1 MIATPGVEYIMLNYL
16 FAAALCTAT
25 MPVATQAPI
34 DTAGLV
40 GRHSHPFTLDDQD
53 RLAGPGAEH
62 LRRETG
68 KAQYVLFGEDHHD
81 HDTPRLATAVY
92 RMLREAHGYDV
103 LVVEQDPLAIEAIN
117 QPPLRGDLKQIAA
130 LARRYPAHVGFASDQ
145 DLAFL
150 ADASRQGP
158 VWGVEQAQ
166 GATRY
171 LEELE
176 ALAGSEPLK
185 AQVAALLQEARAKER
200 RETQGVFIHDDPTTL
215 PRLEQLQAA
224 YGAAPGSRA
233 AELLAALVET
243 ARIYSYNRRGMA
255 GEYVG
260 LYNNTEREAL
270 FKRHFIRRYKATA
283 RGAEPLKAM
292 FKFGSWHMYRGKS
305 PGQAYTIGN
314 FAHEHAIWN
323 GLEAYGIYVIA
334 LGGHAAWADVPAWL
348 RPLLPAEP
356 PKGPLLID
364 LRPLKPY
371 GRPLREAV
379 AEADQWQLRDL
390 LQGFDAIVI
399 LPHSRKA
406 TWELTGFPPP

>member
-1 MIATPGVEYIMLNYL
+1 MRHHLL
-16 FAAALCTAT
+16 AAALCIAAF
-25 MPVATQAPI
+25 PASAQAPV

-40 GRHSHPFTLDDQD
+40 ARHSHPFTLDETDTI
-53 RLAGPGAEH
+53 AGPGADH
-62 LRRETG
+62 LRRETAN
-68 KAQYVLFGEDHHD
+68 AQYLLFGEDHHD
-81 HDTPRLATAVY
+81 FDTPRLATAIY
-92 RMLREAHGYDV
+92 RMLRAAHGFDV
-103 LVVEQDPLAIEAIN
+103 VVVEQDPLAIEAIN
-117 QPPLRGDLKQIAA
+117 QPPLRGDVQRIAA

-176 ALAGSEPLK
+176 GLAGSEALK
-185 AQVAALLQEARAKER
+185 ARVAALLEEARTLEK
-200 RETQGVFIHDDPTTL
+200 RETQGAFIHDDPTTL
-215 PRLEQLQAA
+215 PRLEQLQEDF
-224 YGAAPGSRA
+224 GAAPGSRA

-283 RGAEPLKAM
+283 KEGDPLKAM

-305 PGQAYTIGN
+305 PGQAYTIGS

-334 LGGHAAWADVPAWL
+334 VGGHGTWADIPAWT
-348 RPLLPAEP
+348 RPLLPADP
-356 PKGPLLID
+356 PKGPLLVD

-371 GRPLREAV
+371 GRPLRESV

-406 TWELTGFPPP
+406 TWELSGFPPP

>member
-1 MIATPGVEYIMLNYL
+1 MRHYL
-16 FAAALCTAT
+16 LAAALCSAASPLAAQT
-25 MPVATQAPI
+25 PVDAA
-34 DTAGLV
+34 ALV
-40 GRHSHPFTLDDQD
+40 TRHGYPFTLDDQD
-53 RLAGPGAEH
+53 RLAGPGADH

-68 KAQYVLFGEDHHD
+68 NSQYVLFGEDHHD
-81 HDTPRLATAVY
+81 HDTPRLATGVY
-92 RMLREAHGYDV
+92 RMLRAAHGYDV
-103 LVVEQDPLAIEAIN
+103 VVVEQDPLAIEAIN

-176 ALAGSEPLK
+176 TLAGSEPLK
-185 AQVAALLQEARAKER
+185 ARVAALLGEARS
-200 RETQGVFIHDDPTTL
+200 REQRATQGAFIHDDPTTL

-224 YGAAPGSRA
+224 FGAAPGSRA

-270 FKRHFIRRYKATA
+270 FKRHYIRRYKATA
-283 RGAEPLKAM
+283 QGAEPLKAM
-292 FKFGSWHMYRGKS
+292 FKFGAWHMYRGKS
-305 PGQAYTIGN
+305 PGQAYTIGS

-334 LGGHAAWADVPAWL
+334 LGGHGSWADIPAWL
-348 RPLLPAEP
+348 RPLLPADP

-371 GRPLREAV
+371 GRPLRESV

-399 LPHSRKA
+399 LPDSRKA
-406 TWELTGFPPP
+406 TWELSGFPVP

>member
-1 MIATPGVEYIMLNYL
+1 MRIPML
-16 FAAALCTAT
+16 AAALCLCALPAMAQEPLDTRAL
-25 MPVATQAPI
+25 VA
-34 DTAGLV
+34 
-40 GRHSHPFTLDDQD
+40 RHSHPFTLDDANA
-53 RLAGPGAEH
+53 LAGPGAEH
-62 LRRETG
+62 LRRETAR
-68 KAQYVLFGEDHHD
+68 AQYFLFGEDHHD
-81 HDTPRLATAVY
+81 HDTPRLAIGIY
-92 RMLREAHGYDV
+92 RMLRQAHGFDV

-117 QPPLRGDLKQIAA
+117 QPPLRGDVKQIAA
-130 LARRYPAHVGFASDQ
+130 LARRYPMHLGFASDQ

-166 GATRY
+166 GVDRY
-171 LEELE
+171 LEELRRLAAND
-176 ALAGSEPLK
+176 ALETRIA
-185 AQVAALLQEARAKER
+185 VLLAEARAKEK
-200 RETQGVFIHDDPTTL
+200 RETPGAFIHDDPTTL
-215 PRLEQLQAA
+215 PRLEKLQADF
-224 YGAAPGSRA
+224 GAAPGSRA

-270 FKRHFIRRYKATA
+270 FKRHFVRRYNAA
-283 RGAEPLKAM
+283 APDGQPLKAM
-292 FKFGSWHMYRGKS
+292 FKFGSWHMYHGKS

-314 FAHEHAIWN
+314 FAHEHAIWS

-334 LGGHAAWADVPAWL
+334 LGGHAAWTDVPAWL
-348 RPLLPAEP
+348 RPLLPAKP

-371 GRPLREAV
+371 ARPLRESV

-399 LPHSRKA
+399 LPDSRKA
-406 TWELTGFPPP
+406 SWALTGFPAP

>member
-1 MIATPGVEYIMLNYL
+1 MRLPLLAATLCLCVLP
-16 FAAALCTAT
+16 ALGEELPDTRAL
-25 MPVATQAPI
+25 VA
-34 DTAGLV
+34 
-40 GRHSHPFTLDDQD
+40 RHSYPFTLDDKD
-53 RLAGPGAEH
+53 TLAGPGAEH

-68 KAQYVLFGEDHHD
+68 RAQYLLFGEDHHD
-81 HDTPRLATAVY
+81 HDTPRLATGIY
-92 RMLREAHGYDV
+92 RMLSQAHGFDV
-103 LVVEQDPLAIEAIN
+103 LVVEQDPLAMEAIN
-117 QPPLRGDLKQIAA
+117 QPPLRGDVKQIAA
-130 LARRYPAHVGFASDQ
+130 LVRRYPMHIGFASDQ

-166 GATRY
+166 GVARY

-176 ALAGSEPLK
+176 GLAGSEALK
-185 AQVAALLQEARAKER
+185 ARVAALLAEARAKER
-200 RETQGVFIHDDPTTL
+200 RESPGAFIHDDATTL
-215 PRLEQLQAA
+215 PRLEALQADF
-224 YGAAPGSRA
+224 GAAPGSRA
-233 AELLAALVET
+233 AMLLDALVET

-270 FKRHFIRRYKATA
+270 FKRHFIRRYRATA
-283 RGAEPLKAM
+283 QGDEPLKAM
-292 FKFGSWHMYRGKS
+292 FKFGAWHMYRGKS

-323 GLEAYGIYVIA
+323 GLEAYGLYVIA
-334 LGGHAAWADVPAWL
+334 IGGHSSWADIPAWM

-356 PKGPLLID
+356 PKGPVLID

-371 GRPLREAV
+371 GRPFREGV
-379 AEADQWQLRDL
+379 AEGEQWQLRDL
-390 LQGFDAIVI
+390 LMGFDAIVI
-399 LPHSRKA
+399 LPASRKA

>member
-1 MIATPGVEYIMLNYL
+1 MRHPLLAVVLCVVAFPL
-16 FAAALCTAT
+16 AAQV
-25 MPVATQAPI
+25 PV
-34 DTAGLV
+34 DTANLIA
-40 GRHSHPFTLDDQD
+40 RHSHPFTLDEND
-53 RLAGPGAEH
+53 RIAGPGAEH
-62 LRRETG
+62 LRRETRA
-68 KAQYVLFGEDHHD
+68 AQYLLFGEDHHD
-81 HDTPRLATAVY
+81 HDTPRLATAIY

-130 LARRYPAHVGFASDQ
+130 LARRYPAHIGFASDQ

-176 ALAGSEPLK
+176 ALADSEPLK
-185 AQVAALLQEARAKER
+185 ARVTALLQEARSKER

-215 PRLEQLQAA
+215 PRLEKLQAA

-283 RGAEPLKAM
+283 QGAEPLKAM

-334 LGGHAAWADVPAWL
+334 LGGHSTWADVPAWL

-371 GRPLREAV
+371 GRPLRDSV

-399 LPHSRKA
+399 LPDSRKA
-406 TWELTGFPPP
+406 TWALTGFPAP

>member
-1 MIATPGVEYIMLNYL
+1 MRHYLLAATLCLAASSTSAQAPVDT
-16 FAAALCTAT
+16 AALIA
-25 MPVATQAPI
+25 
-34 DTAGLV
+34 
-40 GRHSHPFTLDDQD
+40 RHSHPFTLDDKD
-53 RLAGPGAEH
+53 TLAGPGAEH
-62 LRRETG
+62 LRRETAG
-68 KAQYVLFGEDHHD
+68 SQYLLFGEDHHD
-81 HDTPRLATAVY
+81 HDTPRLATGLY

-103 LVVEQDPLAIEAIN
+103 LVVEQDPLAMEAIN
-117 QPPLRGDLKQIAA
+117 RPPLRGDLKQIAA
-130 LARRYPAHVGFASDQ
+130 LARRYPTHIGFASDQ

-176 ALAGSEPLK
+176 ELAGSKPLE
-185 AQVAALLQEARAKER
+185 AQVAALLREARSKER
-200 RETQGVFIHDDPTTL
+200 RETQGAFIHDDPTTL
-215 PRLEQLQAA
+215 PRLEQLQADFD
-224 YGAAPGSRA
+224 AASGSRA
-233 AELLAALVET
+233 AELLTALVET

-270 FKRHFIRRYKATA
+270 FKRHYTRRYKAAAQGT
-283 RGAEPLKAM
+283 EPLKAM
-292 FKFGSWHMYRGKS
+292 FKFGAWHMYRGKS
-305 PGQAYTIGN
+305 PGQAYTIGS
-314 FAHEHAIWN
+314 FAHEHAIWS
-323 GLEAYGIYVIA
+323 GLDAYGLYVIA
-334 LGGHAAWADVPAWL
+334 LGGHGSWADIPAWL
-348 RPLLPAEP
+348 RPLLPADP

-371 GRPLREAV
+371 GRPLRESV

-399 LPHSRKA
+399 LPGSRKA